1 MIAKTLVFK
10 SISNDLGIS
19 LIKIYQDLKPSRIG
33 VNKNM
38 ILEELISEIDDFE
51 LLT

>member
-1 MIAKTLVFK
+1 MIAKTLVF
-10 SISNDLGIS
+10 SNIGDDLGSS

-33 VNKNM
+33 VSKNM
-38 ILEELISEIDDFE
+38 IFAEIRSEVDDFE

>member
-10 SISNDLGIS
+10 SISNDLGSS
-19 LIKIYQDLKPSRIG
+19 LIKINQELKPLRIG
-33 VNKNM
+33 VNKDM
-38 ILEELISEIDDFE
+38 ILVEIISEVDDFE